1 MIMEWDVIISKSI
14 EDQNEDLGIFNW
26 NFKSSNVHLGLNT
39 LVSEKVKD
47 REWALRVNSSLLH
60 GIEDSSEVWAQEIFL
75 IPKKNESKS
84 YSGKTKV
91 FCSKSLQTIGDQIGL
106 IELVNDGIKE
116 GIWGIKHNPLCF
128 NTHNREPCWHIRL
141 YKISNVEEE

>member
-1 MIMEWDVIISKSI
+1 MSHSWRGESLAIFGASM
-14 EDQNEDLGIFNW
+14 GIR
-26 NFKSSNVHLGLNT
+26 T
-39 LVSEKVKD
+39 ERARD
-47 REWALRVNSSLLH
+47 RE
-60 GIEDSSEVWAQEIFL
+60 I
-75 IPKKNESKS
+75 KKNERKS

-106 IELVNDGIKE
+106 IELVNDEIKE

>member
-1 MIMEWDVIISKSI
+1 
-14 EDQNEDLGIFNW
+14 
-26 NFKSSNVHLGLNT
+26 
-39 LVSEKVKD
+39 
-47 REWALRVNSSLLH
+47 LLH

-75 IPKKNESKS
+75 IPKKNERKS

-91 FCSKSLQTIGDQIGL
+91 FCSKLLQTIGDQIGL
-106 IELVNDGIKE
+106 IELVNDEIKE

>member
-1 MIMEWDVIISKSI
+1 MEWDVVISKSI

-26 NFKSSNVHLGLNT
+26 NFKSSNTHLGLNT

-75 IPKKNESKS
+75 IPKTNEKKS
-84 YSGKTKV
+84 YSGKTKI
-91 FCSKSLQTIGDQIGL
+91 FYSKSLQTIGNQIGL
-106 IELVNDGIKE
+106 IELVNQEIKE
-116 GIWGIKHNPLCF
+116 KRWDIRSNPLGF
-128 NTHNREPCWHIRL
+128 STHDGEPCWHIRL
-141 YKISNVEEE
+141 YGISQNEEE